1 MAQRLTNDELAERTR
16 VANRRRGERMRQR
29 LVDAGRCPL
38 TVWVPT
44 GLRSRFV
51 NEAAAQGVNIN
62 ELAERYLDAGLRDGN
77 YNRER
82 NLPDPD
88 MNHGSNINR
97 DLYLPEPDPE
107 TLDLFASPDQEPQ
120 PPVVVISE
128 PATTPPPVSV
138 SFGRTAMMTTIGEL
152 LDAGLTGNEI
162 ARRLNAAGYRSQNG
176 AELRGAN
183 VLREYRT
190 WKEKKGGSD

>member
-1 MAQRLTNDELAERTR
+1 
-16 VANRRRGERMRQR
+16 
-29 LVDAGRCPL
+29 
-38 TVWVPT
+38 
-44 GLRSRFV
+44 
-51 NEAAAQGVNIN
+51 
-62 ELAERYLDAGLRDGN
+62 
-77 YNRER
+77 
-82 NLPDPD
+82 

-190 WKEKKGGSD
+190 WKEKKGGSDSTAV

>member
-82 NLPDPD
+82 NLPDTD

-97 DLYLPEPDPE
+97 DLYLPDPDLE
-107 TLDLFASPDQEPQ
+107 TPDLFASPDQEPQ